1 MPPTISGTG
10 ASGSAGTMS
19 APVSIVRSERRSAP
33 GISPDAR
40 EPTAW
45 LASWA
50 PDDSVEAEV
59 VVEAEDDACSAD
71 CERARTRDAIHARA
85 LRDTPASPP
94 WARARGVSARR
105 SAPREPAATSTQTLC
120 DRPAW
125 TFPRGRTGA
134 HAAPD
139 DALAPIPPRA
149 ADAGMGTPR
158 ERAGIAIAP
167 VGGRACVRE
176 RRFALPTGWVFRTA
190 RFSRGVSHDREPHT
204 TRDEPA
210 ARARVSSSASRRGDF
225 TELSRKPRHLRRAPR
240 SVRGN
245 AQCVPKPV

>member
-1 MPPTISGTG
+1 MNRISILITIR
-10 ASGSAGTMS
+10 
-19 APVSIVRSERRSAP
+19 I
-33 GISPDAR
+33 AR
-40 EPTAW
+40 QTFRQKCFTKRLVA
-45 LASWA
+45 
-50 PDDSVEAEV
+50 
-59 VVEAEDDACSAD
+59 
-71 CERARTRDAIHARA
+71 
-85 LRDTPASPP
+85 PASPGFAVCCRP
-94 WARARGVSARR
+94 RPGPGHRRARARPASDRPRRGAELAWRR